1 MNSTIQERFQKITQE
16 TQAFIRESE
25 SCQAQRV
32 QANREHQRLTERVT
46 ELQEQCRQQ
55 KAVQGAHHKTMAHL
69 KTQHESLQSKW
80 QAEKDALTAAVA
92 EYKRLESKDAQATKA
107 YSQELSSLNE
117 SLFEALEVKQTRG
130 YLKHVDALVEQ
141 KPELREAVAK
151 CQDMAAQVQALRDK
165 VLQVNKVMIDD
176 EIVFLDR

>member
-1 MNSTIQERFQKITQE
+1 MSSTIQERFQKITQE
-16 TQAFIRESE
+16 TQAFNRESE

-55 KAVQGAHHKTMAHL
+55 KAVQGAHHKKMAHL
-69 KTQHESLQSKW
+69 KTQHASLQSKW
-80 QAEKDALTAAVA
+80 QTEKEALTTAVA

-117 SLFEALEVKQTRG
+117 SRFEALEIKQTRS
-130 YLKHVDALVEQ
+130 YLKHLDALVEQ
-141 KPELREAVAK
+141 KPELRQAVTVYE
-151 CQDMAAQVQALRDK
+151 DMAAQVQSLRDK
-165 VLQVNKVMIDD
+165 VMQVHKVMIAT
-176 EIVFLDR
+176 EMH